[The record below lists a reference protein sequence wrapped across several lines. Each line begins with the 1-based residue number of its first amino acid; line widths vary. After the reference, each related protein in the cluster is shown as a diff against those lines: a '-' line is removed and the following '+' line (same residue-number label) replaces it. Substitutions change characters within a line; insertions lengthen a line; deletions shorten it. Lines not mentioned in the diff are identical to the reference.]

1 MSQRVRRPLL
11 CERQSSTARARSTPD
26 DRPHSVRALSLA
38 KRLALVGFL
47 ASLAGC
53 PTAEEPQAA
62 GATGAAPAAPG
73 ATGATQAAPAASAE
87 LESIVTVL
95 TPPPDDVTSDVTD
108 RWIRD
113 RRELLDRL
121 RRDATRELGRS
132 ALVAAR
138 ARRELPVVVRSDLL
152 SIAAWGAPEESVKP
166 LTEVFEEY
174 EEDLGVRAN
183 AALALADAD
192 PIAACALLE
201 PRLTDTRPT
210 KTYPPPE
217 RILEAWLA
225 ATEKLGQDPSALLAH
240 VATDIHRDEAL
251 RHRAVRELGRF
262 PGPVGRAALE
272 TVLVESTG
280 NFYLRRLAAQSLR
293 ASLARDEACALLE
306 YVASREADP
315 GFLNFLGDMIDEH
328 CR

>member
-1 MSQRVRRPLL
+1 M
-11 CERQSSTARARSTPD
+11 
-26 DRPHSVRALSLA
+26 RALSLA

-53 PTAEEPQAA
+53 PSSDEPQATNVI
-62 GATGAAPAAPG
+62 GAAGAAPAAPG
-73 ATGATQAAPAASAE
+73 ATGAAQNAPGAAAE
-87 LESIVTVL
+87 IDAIVTVL

-138 ARRELPVVVRSDLL
+138 ARRELPIVVRSDLL
-152 SIAAWGAPEESVKP
+152 SIAAWGAPEESVLP

-192 PIAACALLE
+192 PVAACALLE

-210 KTYPPPE
+210 KTYPPQE
-217 RILEAWLA
+217 RILEALIA
-225 ATEKLGQDPSALLAH
+225 ATEKLGRDPSALLAH

-272 TVLVESTG
+272 TVMVESTG
-280 NFYLRRLAAQSLR
+280 TFYLRRLAAQSLR
-293 ASLARDEACALLE
+293 ASLTRDEVCALLE

-315 GFLNFLGDMIDEH
+315 GFLQFLGDMIDEH